1 MYLLEDRPYKPYSA
15 SARCL
20 FSFIEARGHP
30 FSRSA
35 QPQLDHKM
43 PTRSSARDT
52 SSEER
57 ASGEEAA
64 PTEKPSTENNALLAE
79 DEVDD
84 SDEDK
89 PKKGGNQGIRK
100 IDIEFI
106 EVSFL
111 SCA

>member
-1 MYLLEDRPYKPYSA
+1 
-15 SARCL
+15 
-20 FSFIEARGHP
+20 
-30 FSRSA
+30 
-35 QPQLDHKM
+35 M

-57 ASGEEAA
+57 ASGEDA
-64 PTEKPSTENNALLAE
+64 TSEKPSTENNALAGE

-89 PKKGGNQGIRK
+89 PKKGGNQGRRK

-106 EVSFL
+106 EVRLIRFGYCYAHELLTALFCFRSG
-111 SCA
+111 